1 MDQSDF
7 DYENFEEISIMS
19 DIIDKIEAND
29 VWNET
34 INEMIR
40 RGDAVRR
47 SDGKVIFS
55 DQVPDFDI
63 VEDIASYTQS
73 DINSAEDSGKIMI
86 YGDVNYD
93 WETEPENM
101 PSDYVIY
108 GDVTEVDQKV
118 RSEIEDELYEGKT
131 SGGRGAIIVEED
143 EEEYQIYYDYDPLQ
157 FTGVNKAEN
166 FGAESKKNCGCGQDP
181 CITYGAETF
190 EAENKML
197 ALENAIEDWVK
208 NNQPKSKSA
217 ARVKARIFTYSEE
230 SDTQN
235 PYQVR
240 AKLFGKRYVGR
251 TIPKE
256 GLVISVSPARKT
268 KALARHLGGLGLIPR
283 KVSYLN
289 DRGYLVI
296 PQKFFEAETFEA
308 PLVGAG
314 ATMDITKDS
323 SLSSFTP
330 EELTGSSAIHGDFD
344 HASLNY
350 SGHQNIEARAESHD
364 EVCEYGNPLFVL
376 KGHTHGYCVE
386 PSCENSYCVTERK
399 NEWSAESDDWRYTH
413 DSGATVPKY
422 YRDDEEL
429 PIYTYFLDSATAP
442 YHLHGLDTFYMPEGK
457 DYYWNKIKEKF
468 MPADYR
474 PDESEEWRDIHWQEE
489 ADWNTILNDEFV
501 DELYETWLANH
512 EFDAVT
518 KVAENDP
525 DWAIENESRLEAVGY
540 FAESDARNAEETIAL
555 VQPNFWMNYPIT
567 GMLATIGLFAI
578 GKTLLN
584 SRKEE
589 M

>member
-1 MDQSDF
+1 MDESDF
-7 DYENFEEISIMS
+7 DYENFEEISLMG
-19 DIIDKIEAND
+19 DIVDKIEAND

-73 DINSAEDSGKIMI
+73 DIKSAEGK
-86 YGDVNYD
+86 V
-93 WETEPENM
+93 
-101 PSDYVIY
+101 
-108 GDVTEVDQKV
+108 
-118 RSEIEDELYEGKT
+118 L
-131 SGGRGAIIVEED
+131 
-143 EEEYQIYYDYDPLQ
+143 
-157 FTGVNKAEN
+157 
-166 FGAESKKNCGCGQDP
+166 
-181 CITYGAETF
+181 
-190 EAENKML
+190 
-197 ALENAIEDWVK
+197 
-208 NNQPKSKSA
+208 
-217 ARVKARIFTYSEE
+217 
-230 SDTQN
+230 
-235 PYQVR
+235 
-240 AKLFGKRYVGR
+240 
-251 TIPKE
+251 
-256 GLVISVSPARKT
+256 
-268 KALARHLGGLGLIPR
+268 
-283 KVSYLN
+283 
-289 DRGYLVI
+289 
-296 PQKFFEAETFEA
+296 EA

-350 SGHQNIEARAESHD
+350 SGHQNIEARAEWD
-364 EVCEYGNPLFVL
+364 Y
-376 KGHTHGYCVE
+376 
-386 PSCENSYCVTERK
+386 
-399 NEWSAESDDWRYTH
+399 AH

-422 YRDDEEL
+422 YQDDEEL
-429 PIYTYFLDSATAP
+429 PIYKYFMDSATAP
-442 YHLHGLDTFYMPEGK
+442 YHIHGLDTFYMPEGK

-489 ADWNTILNDEFV
+489 ADWDAILNEEFV
-501 DELYETWLANH
+501 DELYEKWLANH
-512 EFDAVT
+512 EYNAVA
-518 KVAENDP
+518 KIAENDP
-525 DWAIENESRLEAVGY
+525 DWAIQNEARLEAVGY
-540 FAESDARNAEETIAL
+540 FAESSIQKAEETFGL